1 LILVK
6 AGAGE
11 SLHAGIMQRM
21 FRLLSGLMMA
31 FALALTGPGTVGAGM
46 VMPGLMA
53 VEICGTDAIQ
63 VLWLDAQG
71 NPADPASHCAD
82 CPVCTAQGAAALPA
96 SPMTAAFRAM
106 HARRLSRRDPHCPA
120 PARKRHTRPE
130 ARGPPVSALKKTG
143 ISGTCCPMIGF
154 ASLEFG
160 QVIRTRSMTDRG
172 HPTKDAC
179 R

>member
-1 LILVK
+1 
-6 AGAGE
+6 
-11 SLHAGIMQRM
+11 M

-31 FALALTGPGTVGAGM
+31 FALALTGPGTVSAG
-46 VMPGLMA
+46 VMAPGLMA
-53 VEICGTDAIQ
+53 VEICGTDGTQ

-71 NPADPASHCAD
+71 NPVDPENHCAE
-82 CPVCTAQGAAALPA
+82 CPVCIAQGPAALPV
-96 SPMTAAFRAM
+96 SPATPPLRMV
-106 HARRLSRRDPHCPA
+106 HARRLSHRDRGCA
-120 PARKRHTRPE
+120 SPARKRHTLPE

-160 QVIRTRSMTDRG
+160 QVIRARSMADRG
-172 HPTKDAC
+172 YPTKDAC